1 MRHSSSDFLLLTV
14 FFYILILEGQ
24 LIKFRP
30 IRVVKLKTTIYY
42 QIVTHSRKKP
52 IDSGQKL
59 ATIIET
65 KVSMKQQK

>member
-14 FFYILILEGQ
+14 FYILILEGQ

-30 IRVVKLKTTIYY
+30 ISVVKLKTTIYY
-42 QIVTHSRKKP
+42 QIVTYSRKKTV
-52 IDSGQKL
+52 DSGQKL